1 MLNINHLSENQ
12 TQMHVKGARSA
23 NYITTRENVLDEKL
37 VYADDNNSRHQIYGR
52 EIGVRATRWEALM
65 RIERG
70 SFSKHLQSRIIKQP
84 KAMAWPPFESSR
96 LVETIPMK
104 GHFK

>member
-37 VYADDNNSRHQIYGR
+37 VYADDNNSRHQIHGR
-52 EIGVRATRWEALM
+52 EIGVRATRV
-65 RIERG
+65 RG
-70 SFSKHLQSRIIKQP
+70 VDAYR
-84 KAMAWPPFESSR
+84 
-96 LVETIPMK
+96 K
-104 GHFK
+104 G